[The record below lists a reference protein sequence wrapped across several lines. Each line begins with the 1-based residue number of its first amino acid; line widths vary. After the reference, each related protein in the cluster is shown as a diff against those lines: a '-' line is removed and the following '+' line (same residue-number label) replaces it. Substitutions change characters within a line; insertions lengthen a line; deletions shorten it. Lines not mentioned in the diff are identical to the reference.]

1 MSDCT
6 FVLFGASGDLAKRKL
21 IPALYRLYMHKRM
34 HKLLIIGAALDDI
47 TVEFLLDAAQAYT
60 ADCDPVMYKA
70 FAQSIRYQKLDFYSP
85 DDFVALARNLTAY
98 EQEFG
103 MSGNR
108 IFYLATASNFFC
120 QITQQLALSGM
131 AKKWNKF
138 DTVHHRIVYEKPF
151 GHDLAS
157 AHAINECIAALYQ
170 EEQIYRIDHYLTKE
184 LVGNIALIRFTNCVF
199 EPLWNNRYID
209 NVQIILSEQVSVGS
223 RGGYYDH
230 YGALCDVVQ
239 NHMLEMVALLGM
251 ESPTQ
256 LTGEHIRNQR
266 AQVLK
271 KITVDDALLGQ
282 YEGYMQEPGV
292 AADSTTETFA
302 LVKLMINNAR
312 WAGVPFYLK
321 TGKALDKKE
330 TIIYIKFKQVDC
342 LLAKN
347 CPTDSNYLTIR
358 VTPDASFSLSLNA
371 KKPGQADSI
380 IPVTMD
386 FAHSKLFGP
395 VTPESY
401 EVIFEDVMRNEQS
414 ISVRFD
420 EIEFAWRI
428 IAAIK
433 QLQAPLY
440 YYKKGS
446 KGPEE
451 VINFEYKNGMKWR
464 S

>member
-1 MSDCT
+1 MNDCT

-21 IPALYRLYMHKRM
+21 IPALYRLYVHKRM
-34 HKLLIIGAALDDI
+34 HKLLIIGASLDDI
-47 TVEFLLDAAQAYT
+47 TVELLLDAARSYT
-60 ADCDPVMYKA
+60 ADCDPVVYKA
-70 FAQSIRYQKLDFYSP
+70 FAQCIRYQKLDFYNP
-85 DDFVALARNLTAY
+85 QDFVALSENLDVY
-98 EQEFG
+98 EQSFG

-108 IFYLATASNFFC
+108 IFYLATASHFFC
-120 QITQQLALSGM
+120 QITQQLASAGL
-131 AKKWNKF
+131 AKKWNKH
-138 DTVHHRIVYEKPF
+138 DAVHHRIVYEKPF

-157 AHAINECIAALYQ
+157 AHAINECIALLYQ
-170 EEQIYRIDHYLTKE
+170 EQQIYRIDHYLTKE

-209 NVQIILSEQVSVGS
+209 NIQIILSEHVSVGS
-223 RGGYYDH
+223 RGGYYDK

-251 ESPTQ
+251 ESPQQ
-256 LTGEHIRNQR
+256 LTGEYIRNQR
-266 AQVLK
+266 ADVIK
-271 KITVDDALLGQ
+271 KIIIEDVLLGQ
-282 YEGYMQEPGV
+282 YEGYLQEPGV
-292 AADSTTETFA
+292 SADSTVETFA
-302 LVKLMINNAR
+302 LVKLMINNSR

-347 CPTDSNYLTIR
+347 CPTDSNYLSIR

-371 KKPGQADSI
+371 KKPGRADDI

-420 EIEFAWRI
+420 EIEFAWKV
-428 IAAIK
+428 IASIK
-433 QLQAPLY
+433 QFCAPLY

-446 KGPEE
+446 KGPQE
-451 VINFEYKNGMKWR
+451 VIEFEHKHGMKWR